1 VSSDFST
8 KVRDLPLSGD
18 DLAPYTNFID
28 YFGTHFVTEATMGA
42 KLVIESEVKI
52 PTIVERS
59 PFAAVTIF
67 RY

>member
-1 VSSDFST
+1 M
-8 KVRDLPLSGD
+8 SGD